1 MLHILWKSVRLEY
14 ETIVFFINSCL
25 LFAFYHDVSSHVG
38 MCVFTNSIILHI
50 DEIVQKSCY
59 LQGMLP

>member
-1 MLHILWKSVRLEY
+1 MKVSEVR
-14 ETIVFFINSCL
+14 IWNNCIFINSCL